1 MNFSPG
7 QRTLMTSLPW
17 TMPPRPHLQLTFQ
30 SVSGW
35 RRLDNF
41 FKSGKISQQLQL
53 PLNVLL
59 TSCHNESCSDKGGGE
74 GRREYG
80 AREGWEN

>member
-1 MNFSPG
+1 MNFSPL

-17 TMPPRPHLQLTFQ
+17 TMPPAPTYSLQ
-30 SVSGW
+30 

-59 TSCHNESCSDKGGGE
+59 TSCHNESCSDKGGE
-74 GRREYG
+74 G
-80 AREGWEN
+80 REGWEN